1 MKLAE
6 FREGV
11 PGAEAKPGRAPGMI
25 DGGPVQRLEVVDR
38 RAGGS
43 EEGHGLGL
51 GVIGA
56 KRFRLARAPVARS
69 AVAGEDETDRR
80 MLPVAKVAAADLEQA
95 PALCAAIDVSAISR
109 RPDRA
114 ARRPH
119 PLPFLTARNV

>member
-1 MKLAE
+1 IDFGGDDRNAQIECLEGGRMKLAE

-38 RAGGS
+38 RAGGG

-56 KRFRLARAPVARS
+56 KRFRDRKSTRLNSSHYCATRMPYS
-69 AVAGEDETDRR
+69 A
-80 MLPVAKVAAADLEQA
+80 
-95 PALCAAIDVSAISR
+95 
-109 RPDRA
+109 
-114 ARRPH
+114 
-119 PLPFLTARNV
+119 

>member
-25 DGGPVQRLEVVDR
+25 DGGGPVQRLEVVDR
-38 RAGGS
+38 RAGGG

-69 AVAGEDETDRR
+69 AVAGEDETDGR
-80 MLPVAKVAAADLEQA
+80 MLPVAKVAASDLEQA
-95 PALCAAIDVSAISR
+95 HALCAAIDVAASGGEIG
-109 RPDRA
+109 RA
-114 ARRPH
+114 H
-119 PLPFLTARNV
+119 V

>member
-38 RAGGS
+38 RAGGG

-80 MLPVAKVAAADLEQA
+80 MLPVAKVAASDLEPA
-95 PALCAAIDVSAISR
+95 PALCAALAVAASGGGQAGAEGRTIG
-109 RPDRA
+109 RA
-114 ARRPH
+114 A
-119 PLPFLTARNV
+119 